1 MYKLFFAAVCALV
14 LIPGAHA
21 QQFDVPEVATQ
32 DPAALSKTMT
42 KLAIRAIP
50 IYKEADRETYLTNLS
65 ALQAAAGQ
73 YDEAIR
79 TYGALRDFRRSA
91 HISNPEWR
99 DLQYEIYVRAKAA
112 AEEQQLP
119 FDQAY
124 RAAFRAV
131 FAKLDDVTSARTMPL
146 FNIVDESWT
155 APTLQNELDAQKGK
169 TSITL
174 DAAVSLIHDYESV
187 EAYRETTALRPA
199 LIAEDD
205 SHRYVIAKDI
215 QVKTAD
221 NAIVCVLVAR
231 PLASVERLPALFF
244 FTIYYDYADVLND
257 VRLTAAHGYASVAGF
272 TRGKACSPEK
282 PVPYEH
288 DGSDAASVID
298 WIPAQSWS
306 DGRVGMYEG
315 SYNGFTQW
323 ATAKYMP
330 RGLKALMTGA
340 PAAPGL
346 DVPMEGNV
354 FWNFLYPWPFY
365 TTDAKNNDDK
375 TYGEYKRWQK
385 LNHNWYV
392 SGRAYRDLDKIDG
405 TPNPIFDRWL
415 EHPSYDSYWQ
425 SMVPYK
431 QEFARIDIPVL
442 ITIGYYAGGP
452 GAGLYYFSQQE
463 KYNPGAEHYL
473 LVGPYGHIEAQY
485 GPFGLLGNS
494 LGSISGLKLDPVA
507 VVDLVDLRYHWFD
520 YVFKKAPRPDLLQD
534 KVNYEVTGS
543 NTWKHAASV
552 ANMAAGTKRF
562 YLSAAKADPGYRL
575 TDRKDAHEGTIDL
588 RVDLADRS
596 DVDRKAVGG
605 GISDKELDTWDG
617 IEFVSQPLSEDTEMS
632 GLFSGHLEFIT
643 NKKDFDFE
651 IDLYELT
658 PHGDYIQLA
667 PYWSRASYVAD
678 RSNRHL
684 LAPGKRQR
692 LDFQSNRLMSR
703 QFQKGSR
710 VVAVVT
716 IIKSPDRQ
724 INYGSGKKVS
734 VETIQDAGAPLE
746 IHWSSDS
753 YLDLPL
759 GKIVPFSRLQR
770 QD

>member
-1 MYKLFFAAVCALV
+1 MYKLFFAWLCALI
-14 LIPGAHA
+14 LIPRAYA
-21 QQFDVPEVATQ
+21 QQVDFPEAAAH
-32 DPAALSKTMT
+32 DPAILSKTVT
-42 KLAIRAIP
+42 RLAIWALP
-50 IYKEADRETYLTNLS
+50 IYKEADQETYLTNLA
-65 ALQAAAGQ
+65 ALQAAASQ
-73 YDEAIR
+73 YDEAVR
-79 TYGALRDFRRSA
+79 SYGALRDFRRSA
-91 HISNPEWR
+91 RISNPEWR

-112 AEEQQLP
+112 AERQELP
-119 FDQAY
+119 FDEAY
-124 RAAFRAV
+124 VENFRVVFSRLDAA
-131 FAKLDDVTSARTMPL
+131 TSARAMPL
-146 FNIVDESWT
+146 FDIVDESWT
-155 APTLQNELDAQKGK
+155 APALQSELDAQKGK

-174 DAAVSLIHDYESV
+174 DAAVSLIHDYETV
-187 EAYRETTALRPA
+187 QTYRETTSLRPA

-205 SHRYVIAKDI
+205 SHRYVITKNI

-221 NAIVCVLVAR
+221 SATVCALVAR
-231 PLASVERLPALFF
+231 PRASVGRLPALFF

-272 TRGKACSPEK
+272 TRGKACSPDK

-298 WIPAQSWS
+298 WITAQSWS

-330 RGLKALMTGA
+330 KGLKAMMTGA
-340 PAAPGL
+340 PAAPGI

-385 LNHNWYV
+385 LNHDWYV
-392 SGRAYRDLDKIDG
+392 TGRAYRDLEKIDG

-431 QEFARIDIPVL
+431 QEFARIGIPVL
-442 ITIGYYAGGP
+442 TTIGYYAGGP

-463 KYNPGAEHYL
+463 KYNPSAEYYL

-494 LGSISGLKLDPVA
+494 ITSMSGFKLDPVA
-507 VVDLVDLRYHWFD
+507 VVDLVDLRYQWFD
-520 YVFKKAPRPDLLQD
+520 YVFKKAPRPGLLRD

-543 NTWKHAASV
+543 NTWKHAPSV
-552 ANMAAGTKRF
+552 ASIADGTRRF

-575 TDRKDAHEGTIDL
+575 SNRKDKHEGTTDL
-588 RVDLADRS
+588 RVDLANRS

-605 GISDKELDTWDG
+605 GISSKELDTWNG
-617 IEFVSQPLSEDTEMS
+617 IEFVSEPLSQNTQMS
-632 GLFSGHLEFIT
+632 GLFSGHLDFIT

-658 PHGDYIQLA
+658 SHGDYIQLVT
-667 PYWSRASYVAD
+667 YWSRASYVAD

-703 QFQKGSR
+703 QFQEGSR
-710 VVAVVT
+710 LVAVVT
-716 IIKSPDRQ
+716 VIKSPDRQ
-724 INYGSGKKVS
+724 INYGSGNDVS
-734 VETIQDAGAPLE
+734 AETIQNSGVPLE
-746 IHWSSDS
+746 IFWSSNS

-759 GKIVPFSRLQR
+759 GR
-770 QD
+770 